1 MTFLTKNTFDEVTIQ
16 KVWDR
21 AVIVSGYDAAKYRKD
36 VAGAWIQRDKY
47 GDVSND
53 LGLGWEV
60 DHRRPVTKGGTDDL
74 SNLRPL
80 HWKNNR
86 SKGDDYPEWKS
97 AVSSE
102 DNKNVYKTQGCK
114 EN

>member
-1 MTFLTKNTFDEVTIQ
+1 MAILIKYAFDEATVQI
-16 KVWDR
+16 VWDK
-21 AVIVSGYDAAKYRKD
+21 AVIVPGYDAAKYRKD

-47 GDVSND
+47 GDVSNE

-60 DHRRPVTKGGTDDL
+60 DHRKPVAKDGTDDL

-86 SKGDDYPEWKS
+86 SKGDDFPNWNS

-102 DNKNVYKTQGCK
+102 DNKNIHKIQGWQ

>member
-1 MTFLTKNTFDEVTIQ
+1 MYQIKLFSEAQ
-16 KVWDR
+16 KIAVWNK
-21 AVIVSGYDAAKYRKD
+21 AAIVPGYDAAKYRKD
-36 VAGAWIQRDKY
+36 VAGAWIQRDKN

-60 DHRRPVTKGGTDDL
+60 DHRTPVTKGGTDDL

-86 SKGDDYPEWKS
+86 SKGDDYPNWKS
-97 AVSSE
+97 AVGSE
-102 DNKNVYKTQGCK
+102 DNKNVYKTQGWK